1 MTRRLVAP
9 LAVAARRIAARP
21 GSVLLTGLGI
31 ALASAALTTLLV
43 GQVIVEDRA
52 VSDAIGRLPADERMV
67 SVSWVGLGTRGWTRL
82 DREARSGLRALEV
95 GEPLRAVGFR
105 STRFGTEIV
114 RLAAVD
120 DAKGLLELR
129 SGRLPSRCG
138 PGRCELVALD
148 GPRTPLA
155 APGLVVTGSVTA
167 ASGAPLAALV
177 GSTTTA
183 ERVFVGVG
191 VEELARRPEVS
202 GLFRTLTWAVPLD
215 LEALD
220 SPKAAELPT
229 RIAEL
234 DTRLRQV
241 DPALAVRAPIQ
252 DLEEARDRATNAS
265 RRQLLVGAQC
275 VVVFLAFAVLA
286 ASRIRRNAGETRFRL
301 RRLRALRWQI
311 DLETA
316 GYAVLVALP
325 AVLVGGAV
333 GLVAGAVVADEAGRP
348 VGDAVGRALTSAG
361 SGWALALLALVA
373 VVVLIATTRAATL
386 EIRGRGITPV
396 DVAIAA
402 VLAAI
407 AAAFLFGETD
417 AESLAQDGGVGV
429 SLVLLPVLVALAG
442 ALLVARV
449 FPALLKLGERP
460 AGKAGVSLRLALLS
474 LVRSPGVAAV
484 AVACLTVMV
493 GMAVFA
499 LTYRATLAANQRDA
513 AAHAVPLDYVVKR
526 DPTRGLR
533 AGRTADLAPSY
544 GDGAL
549 GVIRRDGDAP
559 TLNRSTEL
567 TVLGLPPDAFER
579 MRWRGDYAADSPEE
593 LGRSITYRGSAL
605 RGVELPAQSRE
616 LILPRTVRGD
626 PIRISA
632 QVRRPDGG
640 FSVLDLEGKGDV
652 ARAPLSPAVRGGTLV
667 GLTLA
672 FPPIAEFTTAH
683 RATGSRAAPDVLL
696 RGTLTLGRPRV
707 ALPAGQRALAVDY
720 GDWVSSEGRGTGG
733 SPGRARIRYLLS
745 QERTFRIRPRQST
758 DDAPIPVIASTSIAA
773 GAGSARVLPIR
784 VGSAAVEARIVGT
797 ARRFPTLSGDFIVAD
812 REALATAANAA
823 VPGTAVADEAWLSA
837 VPKAEAPFP
846 VQVTSRVE
854 LERSLRAD
862 PVSRA
867 AAIALLAAA
876 ILAGFLALAGLVLA
890 LAVDARDDAGDLFDL
905 ESLGFDPT
913 RLARHLWLRSAVIL
927 VAGLVGG
934 LVTGALA
941 SLLVTDL
948 VAVTANV
955 TPAEPPLVPVL
966 PGPLLVAGSV
976 VFGGLALGIV
986 AFLAR
991 RSFRAAAPARPE
1003 AA

>member
-1 MTRRLVAP
+1 M
-9 LAVAARRIAARP
+9 
-21 GSVLLTGLGI
+21 
-31 ALASAALTTLLV
+31 
-43 GQVIVEDRA
+43 
-52 VSDAIGRLPADERMV
+52 
-67 SVSWVGLGTRGWTRL
+67 
-82 DREARSGLRALEV
+82 
-95 GEPLRAVGFR
+95 
-105 STRFGTEIV
+105 
-114 RLAAVD
+114 
-120 DAKGLLELR
+120 
-129 SGRLPSRCG
+129 
-138 PGRCELVALD
+138 
-148 GPRTPLA
+148 
-155 APGLVVTGSVTA
+155 
-167 ASGAPLAALV
+167 
-177 GSTTTA
+177 
-183 ERVFVGVG
+183 
-191 VEELARRPEVS
+191 
-202 GLFRTLTWAVPLD
+202 
-215 LEALD
+215 
-220 SPKAAELPT
+220 
-229 RIAEL
+229 
-234 DTRLRQV
+234 
-241 DPALAVRAPIQ
+241 
-252 DLEEARDRATNAS
+252 
-265 RRQLLVGAQC
+265 
-275 VVVFLAFAVLA
+275 VFLAFAVLA

-311 DLETA
+311 ALETA

-361 SGWALALLALVA
+361 SGWALALLALGA

-417 AESLAQDGGVGV
+417 AESLAQDGGIGV

-449 FPALLKLGERP
+449 FPALLRLGERP

-652 ARAPLSPAVRGGTLV
+652 ARAPL
-667 GLTLA
+667 
-672 FPPIAEFTTAH
+672 
-683 RATGSRAAPDVLL
+683 
-696 RGTLTLGRPRV
+696 PR
-707 ALPAGQRALAVDY
+707 R
-720 GDWVSSEGRGTGG
+720 
-733 SPGRARIRYLLS
+733 
-745 QERTFRIRPRQST
+745 F
-758 DDAPIPVIASTSIAA
+758 AA
-773 GAGSARVLPIR
+773 GRS
-784 VGSAAVEARIVGT
+784 
-797 ARRFPTLSGDFIVAD
+797 SG
-812 REALATAANAA
+812 
-823 VPGTAVADEAWLSA
+823 
-837 VPKAEAPFP
+837 
-846 VQVTSRVE
+846 
-854 LERSLRAD
+854 
-862 PVSRA
+862 
-867 AAIALLAAA
+867 
-876 ILAGFLALAGLVLA
+876 
-890 LAVDARDDAGDLFDL
+890 
-905 ESLGFDPT
+905 
-913 RLARHLWLRSAVIL
+913 
-927 VAGLVGG
+927 
-934 LVTGALA
+934 
-941 SLLVTDL
+941 
-948 VAVTANV
+948 
-955 TPAEPPLVPVL
+955 
-966 PGPLLVAGSV
+966 
-976 VFGGLALGIV
+976 
-986 AFLAR
+986 
-991 RSFRAAAPARPE
+991 
-1003 AA
+1003 

>member
-1 MTRRLVAP
+1 MTRRLLAP

-95 GEPLRAVGFR
+95 GEPLRSVGFR

-155 APGLVVTGSVTA
+155 APGLAVTGSVTA
-167 ASGAPLAALV
+167 ARGAPLAALV

-215 LEALD
+215 LDALD

-311 DLETA
+311 ALETA

-348 VGDAVGRALTSAG
+348 AGDAVWRALTSAG
-361 SGWALALLALVA
+361 SGWALALLALGA

-417 AESLAQDGGVGV
+417 AESLAQDGGIGV

-442 ALLVARV
+442 ALLVARL
-449 FPALLKLGERP
+449 FPALLRLGERP
-460 AGKAGVSLRLALLS
+460 AATAGVSLRLALLS

-484 AVACLTVMV
+484 AVACLTVTV

-533 AGRTADLAPSY
+533 SGRTADLAPSY
-544 GDGAL
+544 GAGAL

-605 RGVELPAQSRE
+605 RGVEL
-616 LILPRTVRGD
+616 T
-626 PIRISA
+626 
-632 QVRRPDGG
+632 
-640 FSVLDLEGKGDV
+640 
-652 ARAPLSPAVRGGTLV
+652 
-667 GLTLA
+667 
-672 FPPIAEFTTAH
+672 
-683 RATGSRAAPDVLL
+683 
-696 RGTLTLGRPRV
+696 
-707 ALPAGQRALAVDY
+707 
-720 GDWVSSEGRGTGG
+720 
-733 SPGRARIRYLLS
+733 
-745 QERTFRIRPRQST
+745 
-758 DDAPIPVIASTSIAA
+758 
-773 GAGSARVLPIR
+773 GAGP
-784 VGSAAVEARIVGT
+784 
-797 ARRFPTLSGDFIVAD
+797 
-812 REALATAANAA
+812 
-823 VPGTAVADEAWLSA
+823 
-837 VPKAEAPFP
+837 
-846 VQVTSRVE
+846 
-854 LERSLRAD
+854 
-862 PVSRA
+862 
-867 AAIALLAAA
+867 
-876 ILAGFLALAGLVLA
+876 
-890 LAVDARDDAGDLFDL
+890 
-905 ESLGFDPT
+905 
-913 RLARHLWLRSAVIL
+913 
-927 VAGLVGG
+927 
-934 LVTGALA
+934 
-941 SLLVTDL
+941 
-948 VAVTANV
+948 
-955 TPAEPPLVPVL
+955 
-966 PGPLLVAGSV
+966 
-976 VFGGLALGIV
+976 
-986 AFLAR
+986 
-991 RSFRAAAPARPE
+991 
-1003 AA
+1003 

>member
-1 MTRRLVAP
+1 
-9 LAVAARRIAARP
+9 
-21 GSVLLTGLGI
+21 
-31 ALASAALTTLLV
+31 
-43 GQVIVEDRA
+43 
-52 VSDAIGRLPADERMV
+52 MV
-67 SVSWVGLGTRGWTRL
+67 TVSWVGLGTREWTRL

-120 DAKGLLELR
+120 DPRGLLEVR

-167 ASGAPLAALV
+167 AKGAPLAALV

-215 LEALD
+215 LDALD

-241 DPALAVRAPIQ
+241 DPALAARAPIQ

-286 ASRIRRNAGETRFRL
+286 ASRIRRSAGETRFRL

-311 DLETA
+311 ALETA

-348 VGDAVGRALTSAG
+348 AGDAVGRALTSAG
-361 SGWALALLALVA
+361 SGWALALLALGA

-417 AESLAQDGGVGV
+417 AESLAQDGGIGV

-442 ALLVARV
+442 ALLVARL
-449 FPALLKLGERP
+449 FPALLRLGERP
-460 AGKAGVSLRLALLS
+460 AATAGVSLRLALLS
-474 LVRSPGVAAV
+474 LVRSPGVASV
-484 AVACLTVMV
+484 AVACLTVTV

-533 AGRTADLAPSY
+533 SGRTADLAPELRS
-544 GDGAL
+544 
-549 GVIRRDGDAP
+549 RRA
-559 TLNRSTEL
+559 RRH
-567 TVLGLPPDAFER
+567 PPR
-579 MRWRGDYAADSPEE
+579 R
-593 LGRSITYRGSAL
+593 
-605 RGVELPAQSRE
+605 
-616 LILPRTVRGD
+616 
-626 PIRISA
+626 
-632 QVRRPDGG
+632 RRPDPQ
-640 FSVLDLEGKGDV
+640 SLD
-652 ARAPLSPAVRGGTLV
+652 RADGA
-667 GLTLA
+667 
-672 FPPIAEFTTAH
+672 
-683 RATGSRAAPDVLL
+683 RAAPRCVRAD
-696 RGTLTLGRPRV
+696 
-707 ALPAGQRALAVDY
+707 ALA
-720 GDWVSSEGRGTGG
+720 R
-733 SPGRARIRYLLS
+733 
-745 QERTFRIRPRQST
+745 
-758 DDAPIPVIASTSIAA
+758 
-773 GAGSARVLPIR
+773 
-784 VGSAAVEARIVGT
+784 
-797 ARRFPTLSGDFIVAD
+797 
-812 REALATAANAA
+812 
-823 VPGTAVADEAWLSA
+823 
-837 VPKAEAPFP
+837 
-846 VQVTSRVE
+846 
-854 LERSLRAD
+854 
-862 PVSRA
+862 
-867 AAIALLAAA
+867 
-876 ILAGFLALAGLVLA
+876 
-890 LAVDARDDAGDLFDL
+890 
-905 ESLGFDPT
+905 
-913 RLARHLWLRSAVIL
+913 
-927 VAGLVGG
+927 
-934 LVTGALA
+934 
-941 SLLVTDL
+941 
-948 VAVTANV
+948 
-955 TPAEPPLVPVL
+955 
-966 PGPLLVAGSV
+966 
-976 VFGGLALGIV
+976 
-986 AFLAR
+986 
-991 RSFRAAAPARPE
+991 
-1003 AA
+1003 